1 MNPWSLS
8 SKTQVGCIVEEYY
21 RGSSK

>member
-8 SKTQVGCIVEEYY
+8 SKTQAGCIVEEYY